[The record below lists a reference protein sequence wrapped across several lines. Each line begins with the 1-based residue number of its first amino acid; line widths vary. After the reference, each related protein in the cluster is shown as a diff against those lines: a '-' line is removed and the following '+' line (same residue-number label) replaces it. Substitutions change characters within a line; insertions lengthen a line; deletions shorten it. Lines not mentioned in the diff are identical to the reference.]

1 MKSELYLHH
10 HLGLGDHII
19 CNGLVRT
26 LYKKYNKIILPTFPK
41 NAPSV
46 EYMYRDLPNLKIN
59 VVNSDIEAS
68 KNYKKYNF
76 LRVGFENLTQPE
88 WEKSFYEQL
97 KINYIERYKSFFI
110 LRDKERE
117 KRFIS
122 KLNLPKK
129 YAFVSLSGSGN
140 AHNISPETNLPVVT
154 LQEKSD
160 NLFDWLPVI
169 FNAAELHTIDT
180 STFQLIK
187 QLKLKGKKFFYDV
200 RKIDPTRNPF
210 FNLNNNTWNII
221 TI

>member
-122 KLNLPKK
+122 NLNLP
-129 YAFVSLSGSGN
+129 
-140 AHNISPETNLPVVT
+140 
-154 LQEKSD
+154 
-160 NLFDWLPVI
+160 
-169 FNAAELHTIDT
+169 
-180 STFQLIK
+180 
-187 QLKLKGKKFFYDV
+187 
-200 RKIDPTRNPF
+200 
-210 FNLNNNTWNII
+210 
-221 TI
+221 